1 MRPAI
6 EIRSAQRRRTPTAQ
20 TPTAQTPSANRF
32 ACFDGLRALA
42 ALMVVGVHTAFVSGF
57 TVHDTLGRYT
67 ARLDA
72 GVEVFFVIS
81 GFLLYRR
88 FALAHLTGRPS
99 PGLVEFWKRRLARI
113 IPAYWGA
120 FIVISYLMRAD
131 NVRHSWEAPL
141 VYLGF
146 AQIYFPHYI
155 LTGIT
160 QAWSLCTEM
169 SFYLF
174 LPLYAAALGR
184 KVRTG
189 RAQLGVE
196 VAGIVALIGVCVA
209 YRVLVSTIH
218 SPLAA
223 TMPNWLPGYIGQFA
237 LGMALAVASAW
248 LEVSGT
254 RPFWLWH
261 PLMPWAAWGLA
272 GACYVAVGNLG
283 LPLSPLGT
291 GDLAA
296 GLAKEALYGAF
307 GFFVVVPA
315 VFGPPHAGPI
325 RALLTTRVMVSVGVV
340 SYGLYLWHQTWVSM
354 VMSWSGAG
362 LFTFPWPLLFV
373 SATALGLASAA
384 ISYFSLEK
392 PAIERRWPTSG
403 LAARLGAWPG
413 TAG

>member
-1 MRPAI
+1 
-6 EIRSAQRRRTPTAQ
+6 
-20 TPTAQTPSANRF
+20 
-32 ACFDGLRALA
+32 
-42 ALMVVGVHTAFVSGF
+42 MVVGVHTAFVSGF
-57 TVHDTLGRYT
+57 TVHDALGRYT

-88 FALAHLTGRPS
+88 FALAHLGGRPS

-113 IPAYWGA
+113 VPAYWAA

-131 NVRHSWEAPL
+131 NVRHSWDAPL

-184 KVRTG
+184 RARTA
-189 RAQLGVE
+189 RQQLRVE
-196 VAGIVALIGVCVA
+196 VAGIVTMVGVCVA
-209 YRVLVSTIH
+209 YRILVSTIH

-237 LGMALAVASAW
+237 LGMALAVASVW

-254 RPFWLWH
+254 RPAWLWH
-261 PLMPWAAWGLA
+261 STMPWAAWGLA
-272 GACYVAVGNLG
+272 AACYVAVGNLG
-283 LPLSPLGT
+283 LPVSPLGT
-291 GDLAA
+291 GDLPTS
-296 GLAKEALYGAF
+296 LAKEALYGAF
-307 GFFVVVPA
+307 GLFMVVPA
-315 VFGPPHAGPI
+315 VFGPPHAGPV
-325 RALLTTRVMVSVGVV
+325 RALLTSRALVAVGVV

-354 VMSWSGAG
+354 VMSWSGAS
-362 LFTFPWPLLFV
+362 LFSFSWPILFM
-373 SATALGLASAA
+373 SASALGLACAA
-384 ISYFSLEK
+384 ISYIALEK
-392 PAIERRWPTSG
+392 PVIERSWPASG
-403 LAARLGAWPG
+403 LAAWGAARLGA
-413 TAG
+413 TK

>member
-1 MRPAI
+1 MQPPGA
-6 EIRSAQRRRTPTAQ
+6 T
-20 TPTAQTPSANRF
+20 RF

-57 TVHDTLGRYT
+57 TVHDSLGRYT

-88 FALAHLTGRPS
+88 FALAHLGGRPS

-113 IPAYWGA
+113 IPAYWAA

-131 NVRHSWEAPL
+131 NVRHSWDAPL

-184 KVRTG
+184 RARPARQQLRVEITG
-189 RAQLGVE
+189 IA
-196 VAGIVALIGVCVA
+196 ALVTVCVA
-209 YRVLVSTIH
+209 YRIVVSTIH

-223 TMPNWLPGYIGQFA
+223 TMPNWLPGYLGQFA
-237 LGMALAVASAW
+237 LGMALAIASAW
-248 LEVSGT
+248 LEVSAT
-254 RPFWLWH
+254 RPAWLWH
-261 PLMPWAAWGLA
+261 STMPWAAWGLA
-272 GACYVAVGNLG
+272 AACYVAVGNLG
-283 LPLSPLGT
+283 LPVSPLGT
-291 GDLAA
+291 GDLPAS
-296 GLAKEALYGAF
+296 LAKEALYGAF
-307 GFFVVVPA
+307 GFFMVVPA

-325 RALLTTRVMVSVGVV
+325 RALLTTRALVAVGVV

-354 VMSWSGAG
+354 VMSWSGAS
-362 LFTFPWPLLFV
+362 LFSFSWPLLFV
-373 SATALGLASAA
+373 SASALGLACAA
-384 ISYFSLEK
+384 ISYIALEK
-392 PAIERRWPTSG
+392 PVIERSWPASG
-403 LAARLGAWPG
+403 LAAWGAARLGA
-413 TAG
+413 TK

>member
-1 MRPAI
+1 
-6 EIRSAQRRRTPTAQ
+6 
-20 TPTAQTPSANRF
+20 
-32 ACFDGLRALA
+32 
-42 ALMVVGVHTAFVSGF
+42 MVVGVHTAFVSGF

-72 GVEVFFVIS
+72 GVGVFFVIS

-88 FALAHLTGRPS
+88 FALAHLAGRPS

-120 FIVISYLMRAD
+120 FVVISYLLRAD

-146 AQIYFPHYI
+146 AQIYFPNYI

-174 LPLYAAALGR
+174 LPLYAVALGR
-184 KVRTG
+184 KVRT
-189 RAQLGVE
+189 RKDQLAVE
-196 VAGIVALIGVCVA
+196 VAGIGALVGLCVA
-209 YRVLVSTIH
+209 YRITVSAIH

-237 LGMALAVASAW
+237 LGMALALASAW
-248 LEVSGT
+248 FELSGA
-254 RPFWLWH
+254 RPAWLWH
-261 PLMPWAAWGLA
+261 PLMPWATWGIA
-272 GACYVAVGNLG
+272 GVCYWAVGNLG

-296 GLAKEALYGAF
+296 SLAKEALYGAF
-307 GFFVVVPA
+307 GFFLVAPA
-315 VFGPPHAGPI
+315 VFGPPRDGPI
-325 RALLTTRVMVSVGVV
+325 RALLTTRVLAAVGVV

-354 VMSWSGAG
+354 VMSWSGAS
-362 LFTFPWPLLFV
+362 LFSVSWPLLFL
-373 SATALGLASAA
+373 SATALGLTCAA
-384 ISYFSLEK
+384 VSYFALEK
-392 PAIERRWPTSG
+392 PVIERRWPTSG
-403 LAARLGAWPG
+403 LAARVAAWPG